1 MIPISGAIAFIL
13 CLSVTACSPV
23 QLFPKDV
30 SAGVDEHFDFTAW
43 RNIPNATTGQKVQLG
58 GRIVQADQR
67 NGEVVIVTT
76 QLPIV
81 ERPVYGPKDTGR
93 RSGEFAVF
101 YLGHLD
107 SKWLIPG
114 NRLVVVGTTDQ
125 AKAVVVDD
133 VQRSL
138 PSLNAHCLHIW
149 KTVGK
154 EIADFPFNAGGGYEP
169 LERET
174 FCVKAGS

>member
-1 MIPISGAIAFIL
+1 MNRLYRSIALMVWLAF
-13 CLSVTACSPV
+13 SACSPT
-23 QLFPKDV
+23 QLFPKEVAD
-30 SAGVDEHFDFTAW
+30 GVDQQFDFTAW
-43 RNIPNATTGQKVQLG
+43 RNIPNARTGHKVQLG
-58 GRIVQADQR
+58 GRIVQVDLRDA
-67 NGEVVIVTT
+67 GVVIITT

-81 ERPVYGPKDTGR
+81 ERPVYGPKDNGR

-101 YLGHLD
+101 YTGHLD

-114 NRLVVVGTTDQ
+114 NRLIVVGTTEQ

-138 PSLNAHCLHIW
+138 PSLTARCVHIW

-154 EIADFPFNAGGGYEP
+154 EIAEFPFNAGGGYEP
-169 LERET
+169 LEQDT
-174 FCVKAGS
+174 FCTEP

>member
-1 MIPISGAIAFIL
+1 
-13 CLSVTACSPV
+13 
-23 QLFPKDV
+23 
-30 SAGVDEHFDFTAW
+30 VDEEFDFTAW
-43 RNIPNATTGQKVQLG
+43 RNIPNARTGQKVQLG
-58 GRIVQADQR
+58 GRIVQVDQR
-67 NGEVVIVTT
+67 NSGVVIITT

-81 ERPVYGPKDTGR
+81 ERPVYGPKDNGR
-93 RSGEFAVF
+93 RSGEFALF
-101 YLGHLD
+101 YTGRLD

-114 NRLVVVGTTDQ
+114 NRLIVVGTTDQ

-149 KTVGK
+149 RTVGK

-174 FCVKAGS
+174 FCAEPGS